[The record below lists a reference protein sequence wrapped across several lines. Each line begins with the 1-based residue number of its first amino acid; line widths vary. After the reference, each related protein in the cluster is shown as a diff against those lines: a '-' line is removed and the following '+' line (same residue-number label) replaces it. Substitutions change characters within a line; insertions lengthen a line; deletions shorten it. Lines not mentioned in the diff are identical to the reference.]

1 MKKNHSC
8 YWRRYLKHIALT
20 LLFYPLSALG
30 AQGHISIKGQSITI
44 MQAIQLIEK
53 NSDYTFFYNAADL
66 ENKQRKDINCNGSI
80 DEILNEVFK
89 DSGIS
94 YIVKNKEVILN
105 VQKTNSTQQKKKRIV
120 TGTILD
126 AVDDSP
132 IIGANITI
140 KGDKNTGTISRTLT
154 EISALPY
161 LTTRRFLWLLI
172 SDTKP
177 AKFL

>member
-1 MKKNHSC
+1 
-8 YWRRYLKHIALT
+8 
-20 LLFYPLSALG
+20 
-30 AQGHISIKGQSITI
+30 

-94 YIVKNKEVILN
+94 YIEKNKEVILN
-105 VQKTNSTQQKKKRIV
+105 VQKTNSTQQKKKRTV

-132 IIGANITI
+132 IIGDNITI
-140 KGDKNTGTISRTLT
+140 K
-154 EISALPY
+154 
-161 LTTRRFLWLLI
+161 
-172 SDTKP
+172 
-177 AKFL
+177 